1 MFRVILAKNRAYILE
16 NIVDRLV
23 FVVKTLSLCS
33 VKAAADCTTSRK
45 VAGSIS
51 DGVIGIFH
59 WRNPSRRAIALGL
72 TQPVTEMS
80 TRNIF

>member
-1 MFRVILAKNRAYILE
+1 MSVDICKLLRAFRFGNSAFCPHSVFMFRVILAKNRAYVLE

-59 WRNPSRRAIALGL
+59 
-72 TQPVTEMS
+72 
-80 TRNIF
+80 